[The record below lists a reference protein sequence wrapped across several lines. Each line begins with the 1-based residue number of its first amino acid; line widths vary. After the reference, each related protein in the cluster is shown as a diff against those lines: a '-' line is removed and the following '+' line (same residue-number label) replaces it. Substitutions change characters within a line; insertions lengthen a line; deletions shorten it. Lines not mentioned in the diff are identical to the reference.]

1 MITIVIADDH
11 PVVREGLIALIGS
24 VPGLSVVAD
33 VDNGVAA
40 VAAAREHRP
49 DVVLMDLQ
57 MADSGIDATRQIT
70 ATVPETRVLVLT
82 MFEDERSVL
91 AAMLAGARGY
101 LIKGATQ
108 REIRQAIEA
117 VASGGVLL
125 SASVANR
132 IVARLSAPP
141 AVPDGSITPPADGR
155 AAADAF
161 PALTP
166 REREV
171 LDLIADGANNAAIAV
186 TLHLSVKTVANHVSN
201 ILTKL
206 QAADRSEAIVRARRA
221 GLGKQ

>member
-1 MITIVIADDH
+1 MIRLVIADDH

-33 VDNGVAA
+33 VDTGVAA

-57 MADSGIDATRQIT
+57 MADSGIDATREIT

-82 MFEDERSVL
+82 MFEDDRSVL

-141 AVPDGSITPPADGR
+141 AVPDGPTKPPADALAG
-155 AAADAF
+155 ADAF
-161 PALTP
+161 PVLTP

-186 TLHLSVKTVANHVSN
+186 ALHLSVKTVANHVSN

-206 QAADRSEAIVRARRA
+206 QAADRSEVIVRARRA